1 MQTVN
6 VITTDETGSVQ
17 AINAFPDTDEGNRDA
32 EAVFKEKLNSVLV
45 LDVFDDDAEALVED
59 GFAMNGAGETCQLV
73 HSIERMEE

>member
-32 EAVFKEKLNSVLV
+32 EAVFKEKLNSVLD